1 MENCFLYGILSVC
14 KQQSRQVRNFN
25 RITLPLVSKLISAM
39 HILVASPRVTLTEWQ
54 WRWNLF
60 LDQLMWQNHGPDFG
74 QQRQQ
79 REKKTQKIFNTIME
93 IALWEFVHELTA
105 QTFEEKKITLANN
118 AKLLAKRLSRP
129 SIFYSLTEQ
138 YFVTTLQ
145 LFHKS
150 YTKTKALSGL
160 THPFN

>member
-79 REKKTQKIFNTIME
+79 REKKNAKNIQHNNGNCPMRVCSWADSANI
-93 IALWEFVHELTA
+93 WR
-105 QTFEEKKITLANN
+105 KKITLANN